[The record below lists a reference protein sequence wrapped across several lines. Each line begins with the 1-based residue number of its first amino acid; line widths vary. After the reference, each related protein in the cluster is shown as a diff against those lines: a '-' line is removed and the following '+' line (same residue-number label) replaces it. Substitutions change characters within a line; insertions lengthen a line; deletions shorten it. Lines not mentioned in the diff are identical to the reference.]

1 MGSTPLINILACYI
15 GYGSKFRTFAN
26 QAYARLSP
34 DCLAA
39 LLRADLWELRLYPLN
54 NLPISF
60 ESLQLDEFNEP
71 IPLSLRMILNEL
83 TELETAISYPGVAED
98 KVQALAQCRKV
109 LAKRLRSGV

>member
-1 MGSTPLINILACYI
+1 MGNTPLINILACYI
-15 GYGSKFRTFAN
+15 GYGSKFRTFSN

-54 NLPISF
+54 NLPISI
-60 ESLQLDEFNEP
+60 ESLHFDEFNEP
-71 IPLSLRMILNEL
+71 IPLSFQMVLNEL
-83 TELETAISYPGVAED
+83 TELETAVSYPGVAED

-109 LAKRLRSGV
+109 LAKRLRSGM